1 MNESNKKM
9 LAMKKIFSKMED
21 VQEKEIKNQ
30 TI

>member
-1 MNESNKKM
+1 MKAIKKM